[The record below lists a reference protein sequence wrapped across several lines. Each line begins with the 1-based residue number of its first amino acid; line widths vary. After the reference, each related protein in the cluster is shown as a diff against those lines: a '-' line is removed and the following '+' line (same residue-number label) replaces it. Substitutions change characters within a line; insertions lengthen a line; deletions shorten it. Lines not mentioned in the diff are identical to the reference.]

1 VTDVVAMVL
10 AKEDF
15 DDIVATYDTSVFEYF
30 DQCRERKREQNKQH
44 VMEISG
50 RHARLNSKSGNS
62 LHTMYEDTPE
72 SEDAQHGRTSSAS
85 DDNGPPLRPMTM
97 QSSLARA
104 RWINLVRR
112 AYNTLIYAAENA
124 NGAKPLKRAAEL
136 SKVMHRVKPGMHSR
150 KSSCQD
156 QQSCVRPT
164 SSGDESYLRTT
175 SSGEASHS
183 FVKYG
188 NDSYENAMVEDL
200 RKDIVDM
207 NQLFSSVLARCVW
220 FQMLVSLYVLRH
232 VQRYKKSFELLFIT
246 TIVMHTNT
254 EDRQTDTDTDMR
266 KRHRQTG
273 THNTRTHDKHF
284 IYVYTCIE
292 CMCVIHNIVY
302 VCVCVCVC
310 VSVCS
315 MCTKRCR

>member
-1 VTDVVAMVL
+1 MVL

-15 DDIVATYDTSVFEYF
+15 DDIVATYDTSIFEYF

-50 RHARLNSKSGNS
+50 RDARLNSKSGNS
-62 LHTMYEDTPE
+62 LHTMHEDTPE

-85 DDNGPPLRPMTM
+85 DDDGPPLRPMTM

-124 NGAKPLKRAAEL
+124 NGAQPLKRAAEL
-136 SKVMHRVKPGMHSR
+136 SKAMHRVKPGMHSTR
-150 KSSCQD
+150 SPSSCTKQP
-156 QQSCVRPT
+156 CRVRKT
-164 SSGDESYLRTT
+164 SSGDESHVRTT
-175 SSGEASHS
+175 SSGEASRS
-183 FVKYG
+183 LG

-207 NQLFSSVLARCVW
+207 NQLFSSVMARCVW

-232 VQRYKKSFELLFIT
+232 VQTSKKSLNYYSL
-246 TIVMHTNT
+246 
-254 EDRQTDTDTDMR
+254 QP
-266 KRHRQTG
+266 
-273 THNTRTHDKHF
+273 
-284 IYVYTCIE
+284 
-292 CMCVIHNIVY
+292 
-302 VCVCVCVC
+302 
-310 VSVCS
+310 
-315 MCTKRCR
+315 